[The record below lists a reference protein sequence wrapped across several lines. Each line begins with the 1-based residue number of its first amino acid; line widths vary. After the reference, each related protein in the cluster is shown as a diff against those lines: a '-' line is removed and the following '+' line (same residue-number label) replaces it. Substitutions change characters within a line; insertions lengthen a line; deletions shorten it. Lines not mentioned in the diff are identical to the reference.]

1 MVSHTDSHMPCN
13 ASFAP
18 ADTWAFVL
26 CLSRD
31 SVTFD
36 MMKALH
42 SVQDRLSASLST
54 LSKPRQQTV
63 TELVDSVRQ
72 QIAGADELGATTH
85 SGADEVQLLEH
96 LGTGSVGCHAHL
108 QCRRWILNCGVACL

>member
-1 MVSHTDSHMPCN
+1 MSVVSHMDRYMLCI
-13 ASFAP
+13 ASFAA

-42 SVQDRLSASLST
+42 SVQDRLSASLSA

-72 QIAGADELGATTH
+72 QIAGAEDLSATTR

-96 LGTGSVGCHAHL
+96 LGTGSVGGHAHL
-108 QCRRWILNCGVACL
+108 QCRR